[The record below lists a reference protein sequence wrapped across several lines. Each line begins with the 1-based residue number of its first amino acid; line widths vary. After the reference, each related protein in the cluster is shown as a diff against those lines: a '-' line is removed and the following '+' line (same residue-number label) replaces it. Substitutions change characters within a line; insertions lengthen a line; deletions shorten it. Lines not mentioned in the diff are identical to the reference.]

1 MMSAS
6 ISNIHLWIPVS
17 VTGTDIIPRCPE
29 DMPNP
34 INMVPMLNRPEALDL
49 ITTELQLTRGIVN
62 SSIHTIDLTDTV
74 VIETHLEWT
83 PDRLASND
91 VKLPPI
97 KTLHIYRRIWHIHPT
112 KNRASP
118 QRFTARRPMIQ
129 LQPEGRVHIHRRVE
143 TILVSLESMPI
154 MSPNLAMRMTGTHLS
169 HLMPPILAVRD
180 PSTVGLAMN
189 NRCIHGRHVDVF
201 SFLFFFSLYLVI
213 GSIL

>member
-1 MMSAS
+1 
-6 ISNIHLWIPVS
+6 
-17 VTGTDIIPRCPE
+17 
-29 DMPNP
+29 MPNP
-34 INMVPMLNRPEALDL
+34 INMVPMLNRPEADSDL
-49 ITTELQLTRGIVN
+49 ITTEPQFTRGIMN
-62 SSIHTIDLTDTV
+62 LSIHTIDLTDSI

-180 PSTVGLAMN
+180 PSTVALAMN
-189 NRCIHGRHVDVF
+189 NRCIHSQACRY
-201 SFLFFFSLYLVI
+201 FFFPFLSFSWYLVI